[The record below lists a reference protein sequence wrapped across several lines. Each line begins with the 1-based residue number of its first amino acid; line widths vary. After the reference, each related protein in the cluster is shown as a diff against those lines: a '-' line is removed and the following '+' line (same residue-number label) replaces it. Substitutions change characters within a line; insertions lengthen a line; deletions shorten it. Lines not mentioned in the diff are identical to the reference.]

1 MNGRG
6 CRRRGVGRAEAS
18 VLGVVLLLGV
28 TIAGASGV
36 MLYGSEAFES
46 SIQDAE
52 VSNVENKMSHL
63 SSKSSLVALGDSSS
77 QQFILGRMSEGSTTV
92 DESAGEITLVHE
104 EGGETNTI
112 GTWSLG
118 AVVYTNGENEV
129 AYQGGGVWRKRGD
142 ASWMASPPEYH
153 YRGSTLTFPI
163 VRITGSGST
172 AGQTNGEIRQIESGK
187 PVENLP
193 SNPLTSGTVVVKI
206 QSDYCQGWYN
216 FLSQRAEG
224 TTRECDASNT
234 VVSELTVPQEVVF
247 DDAASLVDEDGYSAN
262 GAAANG
268 NGNGNG
274 NGGGGN
280 VDESQ
285 ISVGEN
291 HPSADSTIATKV
303 ADVKDDN
310 DNDDTPNCDLS
321 ESGING
327 DGECKLTAGTYYVDG
342 DLSLTNDLLFDT
354 SDGNVTFV
362 VDGDFRVGENEVRV
376 TDSSDNGVTYY
387 VNGSFD
393 MQGNGYVGTDSEAI
407 EAKRNFIY
415 VANEVFDGSKGQ
427 GTPVLEAV
435 VYAPDADIVAH
446 GNPSIRGALVANT
459 LHLGGNAKLEYDTDL
474 DGVEIEVTGAETTI
488 TYLHVTENVVE
499 VSFD

>member
-1 MNGRG
+1 MTGRG
-6 CRRRGVGRAEAS
+6 FRRRGVGRAEAS

-77 QQFILGRMSEGSTTV
+77 QQFTLGRMSEGSTTV

-104 EGGETNTI
+104 ESGKTNPI
-112 GTWSLG
+112 GTWQLG

-142 ASWMASPPEYH
+142 SSWMASPPEYH

-172 AGQTNGEIRQIESGK
+172 AGQTNGEIRQIESGT
-187 PVENLP
+187 PVEDFP
-193 SNPLTSGTVVVKI
+193 SNPLTSGKIVVKI

-224 TTRECDASNT
+224 TTYECDASNT

-247 DDAASLVDEDGYSAN
+247 DDAASLVDDDGYSAN
-262 GAAANG
+262 GASQNK
-268 NGNGNG
+268 
-274 NGGGGN
+274 

-285 ISVGEN
+285 IAVGKN
-291 HPSADSTIATKV
+291 YPSADSTIASKIS
-303 ADVKDDN
+303 DVKDKN

-321 ESGING
+321 ESGI
-327 DGECKLTAGTYYVDG
+327 DGAEKCELTTGTYYVDD
-342 DLSLTNDLLFDT
+342 DLSLSENLLFDT

-362 VDGDFRVGENEVRV
+362 VDGNFHAGENEVRV
-376 TDSSDNGVTYY
+376 TDASDNGVTYY

-393 MQGNGYVGTDSEAI
+393 MQGKGYVGTDSEAI
-407 EAKRNFIY
+407 EAKRNFFY
-415 VANEVFDGSKGQ
+415 VADGVFEESKGQ

-446 GNPSIRGALVANT
+446 GNPSVRGALVANT
-459 LHLGGNAKLEYDTDL
+459 LHLGGNAELEYDTSL
-474 DGVEIEVTGAETTI
+474 EGVEIEVTGAETTI